1 MKIRVMPLGAEV
13 EAAPGQALQDVL
25 FSLGVEFP
33 CGGRGRCKGCRIQ
46 VLEGSLSPRPADYE
60 AFTPEELRD
69 GWRLSC
75 RARVEGDLVIQV
87 RQWDTLVLY
96 DNTPVEFEPQEGL
109 GIAIDI
115 GTTTVVAQLLDLATG
130 QVRAV
135 RAGLNPQARWS

>member
-46 VLEGSLSPRPADYE
+46 VLEGSLAPQAADYE
-60 AFTPEELRD
+60 AFTLR
-69 GWRLSC
+69 SC
-75 RARVEGDLVIQV
+75 AMAGGSAAERASRDLVVQV

-96 DNTPVEFEPQEGL
+96 DNTL
-109 GIAIDI
+109 WRSIRK
-115 GTTTVVAQLLDLATG
+115 
-130 QVRAV
+130 RAWGS
-135 RAGLNPQARWS
+135 RSISAPRPWWRSCWTWRPARCAPFAPA